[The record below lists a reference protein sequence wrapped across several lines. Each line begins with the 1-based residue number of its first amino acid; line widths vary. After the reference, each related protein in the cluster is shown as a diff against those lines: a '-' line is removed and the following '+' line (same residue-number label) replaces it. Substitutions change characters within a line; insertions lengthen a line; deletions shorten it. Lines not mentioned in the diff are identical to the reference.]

1 MEIKIIGKSVVPDK
15 ITLYEN
21 DLGAKHLVFSSN
33 RINDGVNL
41 DKLSAYLEIERE
53 EGVSDRF
60 ILDKTVNG
68 DTLYF
73 TLPINLALTET
84 ADLISAQLVFEND
97 EKTLSYRSKVFYID
111 VKNSVD
117 GVSSYE
123 QVAPTVLNQLESKME
138 KAVEN
143 CTQIKSDIEFYKED
157 FENNIEETSSKI
169 KDEVLAQVSE
179 SSVDD
184 ALSTESINPV
194 QNKVV
199 TEELN
204 NCLKVLKGNG
214 IPTTETVGE
223 LGQFYIDTTTGETY
237 QYKPTS
243 ESDNKPWKIMV
254 NASNFSDGYGI
265 RLSNTNKITFID
277 APSKYFDD
285 RNTPLIAVTCNRI
298 NYAVMKG
305 LTEPTV
311 GSGPV
316 EWTDEQ
322 KAAARQTI
330 GATKL
335 YKHTISLINTEG
347 YSAKIH
353 FYSLN
358 NESDYLTRGKYSDG
372 LLYIY
377 LKPKKIISKPYLLI
391 NTGNFMGGVL
401 FKSELFGEYDDN
413 GDVYPV
419 ISITYSG
426 ITVTDISEVIEEV

>member
-84 ADLISAQLVFEND
+84 ADLISSQLVFEND
-97 EKTLSYRSKVFYID
+97 EKTLSYRTKVFYID

-123 QVAPTVLNQLESKME
+123 QVVPTVLSQLESKME

-184 ALSTESINPV
+184 ALSTESTNPV

-199 TEELN
+199 TEALDG
-204 NCLKVLKGNG
+204 KVKKN
-214 IPTTETVGE
+214 TSFNAFMKVY
-223 LGQFYIDTTTGETY
+223 GQT
-237 QYKPTS
+237 
-243 ESDNKPWKIMV
+243 
-254 NASNFSDGYGI
+254 SDGEERMYEFAYSPKSGNLAYYDYSDLGAYDNNGTI
-265 RLSNTNKITFID
+265 ITYNNGAVSTAIPKKPSHATPKKWVEDLVNENK
-277 APSKYFDD
+277 
-285 RNTPLIAVTCNRI
+285 
-298 NYAVMKG
+298 G
-305 LTEPTV
+305 
-311 GSGPV
+311 
-316 EWTDEQ
+316 
-322 KAAARQTI
+322 
-330 GATKL
+330 TKL
-335 YKHTISLINTEG
+335 YKHIISLTSDFDEAYIV
-347 YSAKIH
+347 
-353 FYSLN
+353 FYSLS
-358 NESDYLTRGKYSDG
+358 NENEYLVHNQE
-372 LLYIY
+372 YIWIKGEK
-377 LKPKKIISKPYLLI
+377 LISYPYLYARLGI
-391 NTGNFMGGVL
+391 NSVVVNGGYASL
-401 FKSELFGEYDDN
+401 ENNITF
-413 GDVYPV
+413 
-419 ISITYSG
+419 SIIIGSYNLN
-426 ITVTDISEVIEEV
+426 ITSVSEVIEEA